1 MKEVTNK
8 FQERIIKI
16 LMNRYPLSIDEITKE
31 IGMRKEVV
39 EKEIK
44 KLEIEGVIALDIL
57 PGKIFVRLM
66 RQDFMFFKEKKIDR
80 NIIVE
85 QENLNKNKC
94 DENKGYI

>member
-1 MKEVTNK
+1 
-8 FQERIIKI
+8 
-16 LMNRYPLSIDEITKE
+16 MNRYPLSIDEITKE